1 MTSRDTI
8 EKNTEKNIK
17 EQTTEENLQCTAPE
31 LSSGVV
37 LVLPLAGGKEFPV
50 YRENVDFRQESYPAV
65 DVDRELREMKAGCCR
80 F

>member
-17 EQTTEENLQCTAPE
+17 EQTTEENLQRTAPE

-50 YRENVDFRQESYPAV
+50 YRENVDFWQESYPAV